1 MGKSVRLRISIN
13 RLTINFSY
21 VSLATVFNQELK
33 KNYLE
38 NAFLDCKP
46 DNLPRKSVALVFTVE
61 PLNFPGN

>member
-1 MGKSVRLRISIN
+1 MRLRISIN
-13 RLTINFSY
+13 RLTINFSF
-21 VSLATVFNQELK
+21 VSLATVFNQEFS

-46 DNLPRKSVALVFTVE
+46 DNLPRKSVALIYAVE